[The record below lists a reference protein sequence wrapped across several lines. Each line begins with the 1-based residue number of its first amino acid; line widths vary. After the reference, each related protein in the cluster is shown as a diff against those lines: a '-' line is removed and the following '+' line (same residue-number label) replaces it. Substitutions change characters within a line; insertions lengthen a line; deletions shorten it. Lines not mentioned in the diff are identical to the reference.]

1 MAARVAGS
9 TTVGSSIGQLESSKR
24 LLRNKGIDDRKQRFI
39 ERNHVL
45 SGGRC
50 GEIVANVPTIKLH
63 FPLLCLVS
71 LCIGNP
77 KQVGATRLLRSPEM
91 IDRDSDDEMKQWA
104 LVGKNLPEQEQPLT
118 VLDRPRMA
126 RMEVK

>member
-1 MAARVAGS
+1 
-9 TTVGSSIGQLESSKR
+9 
-24 LLRNKGIDDRKQRFI
+24 
-39 ERNHVL
+39 
-45 SGGRC
+45 
-50 GEIVANVPTIKLH
+50 
-63 FPLLCLVS
+63 
-71 LCIGNP
+71 
-77 KQVGATRLLRSPEM
+77 LRSPEM